1 MIYTFFKMKTFDIS
15 SWRLIILKIN
25 IAKYSNKQY
34 VYVLQFICQKKIL
47 NEKSDMVFLT
57 LLFQQNLQII

>member
-1 MIYTFFKMKTFDIS
+1 MIYTFFKMKTFNIS
-15 SWRLIILKIN
+15 SWRLIILKKN
-25 IAKYSNKQY
+25 IAKYSNKQ
-34 VYVLQFICQKKIL
+34 YVLQFICQKKIL